1 MILSVSFQVHVR
13 DFVREKRVQ
22 GFSETACLTSRADD
36 FWTIRCPCL
45 SRVRSHVWSSGFVKD
60 RGFAKATPLA
70 AHSDLSARLIV
81 ARTPQHT
88 RCVCCCVATVARER
102 NKASAHRCATQ
113 AKQARHSG
121 GRGRASQALPHGA
134 SKRRYGV
141 GGVSPRGS
149 QEPLQATDIGSVAGV
164 AERLEVVGALCAPTQ
179 QASCRPPGAGMKGR
193 GAGKSSP
200 RSRRRGAPR
209 TRLHRGSRGCPLRRP
224 RKAAALPRWRERE
237 RYGQRGEARSQSGR
251 MARVRPR
258 PGAVVGR

>member
-134 SKRRYGV
+134 AKRRFGV
-141 GGVSPRGS
+141 RGVSPRRLARDASGDGYW
-149 QEPLQATDIGSVAGV
+149 LRRRGL
-164 AERLEVVGALCAPTQ
+164 AERLAVGGALCAPTQ

-209 TRLHRGSRGCPLRRP
+209 TRLHRGSRGPLGGLARLRRC
-224 RKAAALPRWRERE
+224 RDGRERE

-251 MARVRPR
+251 
-258 PGAVVGR
+258 

>member
-1 MILSVSFQVHVR
+1 MIQSVSFQARVR
-13 DFVREKRVQ
+13 DLVQEKRVQ

-45 SRVRSHVWSSGFVKD
+45 QRVRSHARSSGFVKD

-121 GRGRASQALPHGA
+121 GRGRASLALPHGA
-134 SKRRYGV
+134 AKRRFGV
-141 GGVSPRGS
+141 RGVSPRRLARAASGDGYW
-149 QEPLQATDIGSVAGV
+149 LRRRGL
-164 AERLEVVGALCAPTQ
+164 AERLAAVGALCAPTQ
-179 QASCRPPGAGMKGR
+179 QASCRPPEGGQKEEGVRGNRPRAAGDGALPGHGCIGGR
-193 GAGKSSP
+193 GGVPSAASQ
-200 RSRRRGAPR
+200 
-209 TRLHRGSRGCPLRRP
+209 GCGV
-224 RKAAALPRWRERE
+224 A
-237 RYGQRGEARSQSGR
+237 
-251 MARVRPR
+251 
-258 PGAVVGR
+258 